1 MKKKISKKTIIIT
14 AIILLII
21 AVLVVASLFLL
32 KNNQENTPRTVTV
45 TFISENNE
53 MLKTAEIEKG
63 SLLEQWDPENT
74 ENFIGWFTENG
85 LPFDFTSKVKNDM
98 TLYAK
103 YSSPEDD
110 IVYITMTF
118 LVDGEFFES
127 LGVPE
132 NDTAPEPEAPV
143 KEGYTFVGWYEN
155 DTLFDF
161 SKPITEEHTLNAVFT
176 PNN

>member
-1 MKKKISKKTIIIT
+1 MKKQTSKKTLIIIG
-14 AIILLII
+14 AVIILLIAGI
-21 AVLVVASLFLL
+21 CTGIFI
-32 KNNQENTPRTVTV
+32 KNNQKSTTKTITV
-45 TFISENNE
+45 TFVSENDE
-53 MLKTAEIEKG
+53 ILKTEEIERG

-74 ENFIGWFTENG
+74 ERFIGWFTENG
-85 LPFDFTSKVKNDM
+85 IPFDFESEVNNDM

>member
-1 MKKKISKKTIIIT
+1 MNKKISKKTIIIT

-21 AVLVVASLFLL
+21 AILIVAALVFL
-32 KNNQENTPRTVTV
+32 KNNQRNSPRTVTI
-45 TFISENNE
+45 TFISETNE
-53 MLKTAEIEKG
+53 VLKTTKIEKG

-74 ENFIGWFTENG
+74 ERFIGWFTENG
-85 LPFDFTSKVKNDM
+85 IPFDFESEVNNDM

-132 NDTAPEPEAPV
+132 NETAPEPEAPV

>member
-1 MKKKISKKTIIIT
+1 MYFKEGAFVDTMIKTENLSYEYSVTYEEKGKNVTKKI
-14 AIILLII
+14 
-21 AVLVVASLFLL
+21 VALD
-32 KNNQENTPRTVTV
+32 NIN
-45 TFISENNE
+45 I
-53 MLKTAEIEKG
+53 EIEKG

-132 NDTAPEPEAPV
+132 NETAPEPEAPV

>member
-1 MKKKISKKTIIIT
+1 MKKQTSKKTLIIIG
-14 AIILLII
+14 AVIILLIAGI
-21 AVLVVASLFLL
+21 CAGIFI
-32 KNNQENTPRTVTV
+32 KNNQESTTKTITV
-45 TFISENNE
+45 TFVSENDE
-53 MLKTAEIEKG
+53 ILKTEEIERG

-74 ENFIGWFTENG
+74 ERFIGWFTENG
-85 LPFDFTSKVKNDM
+85 IPFDFESEVNNDM

-110 IVYITMTF
+110 IVYITVNFM
-118 LVDGEFFES
+118 VDGEFFES

-132 NDTAPEPEAPV
+132 NETAPEPEAPV